1 LGRAAALMIEQGA
14 HPKEIQARLG
24 HASIKTTLETYG
36 HLMPT
41 LGAHLD
47 EALDRAHQDAKLN
60 PPRPVRG
67 LKVVGPETVEG
78 GNAS

>member
-1 LGRAAALMIEQGA
+1 MIEQGA

-47 EALDRAHQDAKLN
+47 EPLDRAHRDAKLN
-60 PPRPVRG
+60 LSRPVRG
-67 LKVVGPETVEG
+67 LGE
-78 GNAS
+78 

>member
-1 LGRAAALMIEQGA
+1 MIENGA

-47 EALDRAHQDAKLN
+47 EALDTAHREASANLS
-60 PPRPVRG
+60 RPERG
-67 LKVVGPETVEG
+67 LDVLSLQGET
-78 GNAS
+78 A